1 MELSACESLTFW
13 FFFISHW
20 FLLLM
25 FLVQH
30 HYIILTSERCVLKEY
45 YTVTLLYP
53 NVMYDQALRNLYRSH
68 LGGLG
73 LNNK

>member
-1 MELSACESLTFW
+1 M
-13 FFFISHW
+13 
-20 FLLLM
+20 M

-30 HYIILTSERCVLKEY
+30 HYVILTSERCVLEEY